1 MFHVL
6 PRFILGYSIFLL
18 NPTTNH
24 SNSTGFKPKFL
35 EDSSFHFCTFHY
47 SYDITIISIISIKAN
62 VKETTTEF
70 PNWNF
75 IAVSFILAFT
85 GIIDT
90 CKDGTTTLTF
100 ELPPTM
106 YLSSL
111 NFWIW
116 SESLISLSCFH
127 QRLSEIPKILTNCV
141 NYRELVFLNVKH
153 M

>member
-6 PRFILGYSIFLL
+6 PRFILGYFIFIL
-18 NPTTNH
+18 NATTNH
-24 SNSTGFKPKFL
+24 SNSTGFKPEFL
-35 EDSSFHFCTFHY
+35 EDSNFHFCMCHY
-47 SYDITIISIISIKAN
+47 SYDITIISVKAN

-75 IAVSFILAFT
+75 IAVSFILAIT
-85 GIIDT
+85 GIIET

-106 YLSSL
+106 HLSSL

-141 NYRELVFLNVKH
+141 DYRELVFLDVKH